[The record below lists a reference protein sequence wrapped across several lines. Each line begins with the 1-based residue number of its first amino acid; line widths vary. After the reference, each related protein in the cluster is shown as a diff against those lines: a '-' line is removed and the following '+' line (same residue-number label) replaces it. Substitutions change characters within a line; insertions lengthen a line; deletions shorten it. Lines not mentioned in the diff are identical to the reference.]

1 MENKIDEIEISTIK
15 MFENYPDILSI
26 EDLQKALGIG
36 RNQAYSLIQ
45 ENIIKSF
52 KIGRIHKIPKVN
64 LIRYIMNFQNVEV

>member
-36 RNQAYSLIQ
+36 RNQAYALIQ

-52 KIGRIHKIPKVN
+52 KIGRIHEIPKIN

>member
-1 MENKIDEIEISTIK
+1 MENNIDEIEISTIK

-36 RNQAYSLIQ
+36 RNQAYSLIK

-52 KIGRIHKIPKVN
+52 KIGRIHKIPKIN
-64 LIRYIMNFQNVEV
+64 LISYIINFQNTEV